1 MDPST
6 SFAIALGT
14 YVLLVLGV
22 GVLATRRASS
32 SSEEYFLAGRG
43 LGTLVLFM
51 ALFGTN
57 CTAFVL
63 VGIPGQAYHDG
74 LGVFSVN
81 APIVALGIPLTF
93 WAIGAPARR
102 LAREHGALT
111 PAELYSRRFGS
122 RAVGIVLFTFFTLYT
137 LFVRFLPQVAIAEVK
152 TVMPEADPHFE
163 GWGHH
168 DDRAEQG
175 AH

>member
-1 MDPST
+1 MDPAT
-6 SFAIALGT
+6 SFAVALAA
-14 YVLLVLGV
+14 YVLVVLAV
-22 GVLATRRASS
+22 GWLATRRATA

-81 APIVALGIPLTF
+81 APIIALGIPLTF

-102 LAREHGALT
+102 LA
-111 PAELYSRRFGS
+111 AE
-122 RAVGIVLFTFFTLYT
+122 
-137 LFVRFLPQVAIAEVK
+137 
-152 TVMPEADPHFE
+152 
-163 GWGHH
+163 
-168 DDRAEQG
+168 
-175 AH
+175 